1 MLLKQIEKFLGRLGY
16 STLDI
21 LFPPHCYFCGTPL
34 DGHKYICSDCLGALK
49 KVSGPVCARCGKP
62 AAEAGRLCP
71 QCAAG
76 EREFFLARSYGQ
88 YRPDTL
94 LSKAITGMKYRG
106 ERALATELGPLL
118 NQGLTGELVRRG
130 ELITY
135 VPLTDRKLRERGFNQ
150 AKLLARYLA
159 QEVDLPLVEALM
171 KTRETQPQAELG
183 RKERRT
189 NLKDSFAPVRTIHR
203 DEVLL
208 IDDVFTTG
216 ATATECSKA
225 LKHAGAKRVYVVT
238 LARSYS
244 AP

>member
-1 MLLKQIEKFLGRLGY
+1 M
-16 STLDI
+16 
-21 LFPPHCYFCGTPL
+21 
-34 DGHKYICSDCLGALK
+34 
-49 KVSGPVCARCGKP
+49 
-62 AAEAGRLCP
+62 
-71 QCAAG
+71 
-76 EREFFLARSYGQ
+76 
-88 YRPDTL
+88 
-94 LSKAITGMKYRG
+94 
-106 ERALATELGPLL
+106 ATELGPLL